1 MKNLLLIN
9 VSYNLTN
16 DTVNESHQKKKDDN
30 EISIAEPSYNMPQL
44 EETNRT
50 ITIKAVHTNNA
61 SPENIPAT
69 VNDTVKNS
77 ENTLALRNLVLQ
89 LFNQST
95 EKQRQITRLEEELRL
110 YKKDKLLEEARI
122 NLLESK
128 IQKSQDKTPDKCKN
142 CEMYKREIGILEG
155 KIKKATENEKQ
166 ESEIKS
172 SLQKE
177 IAAYETLQRKHE
189 KQNREM
195 ASKIKELET
204 KNHNVMKKLKGV
216 SVDIPYSY

>member
-1 MKNLLLIN
+1 MDK
-9 VSYNLTN
+9 N
-16 DTVNESHQKKKDDN
+16 DTVNESHQKKKEDI
-30 EISIAEPSYNMPQL
+30 EISIAEPSYDIPHLQ
-44 EETNRT
+44 ESNRA
-50 ITIKAVHTNNA
+50 ITIKAVQTNNA
-61 SPENIPAT
+61 SPGNIPTA
-69 VNDTVKNS
+69 VNDTGKNS
-77 ENTLALRNLVLQ
+77 ENTLALRNLVIQ

-110 YKKDKLLEEARI
+110 YKKDKLLEEARM

-172 SLQKE
+172 SLQ
-177 IAAYETLQRKHE
+177 RKHK
-189 KQNREM
+189 KQKREM

-204 KNHNVMKKLKGV
+204 KNHEVMELNKELEESLK
-216 SVDIPYSY
+216 PKQFMR

>member
-1 MKNLLLIN
+1 M
-9 VSYNLTN
+9 
-16 DTVNESHQKKKDDN
+16 
-30 EISIAEPSYNMPQL
+30 
-44 EETNRT
+44 
-50 ITIKAVHTNNA
+50 
-61 SPENIPAT
+61 
-69 VNDTVKNS
+69 
-77 ENTLALRNLVLQ
+77 
-89 LFNQST
+89 
-95 EKQRQITRLEEELRL
+95 RL

-172 SLQKE
+172 SLQ
-177 IAAYETLQRKHE
+177 RKHK
-189 KQNREM
+189 KQKREM